1 MTMQGETTITNHR
14 DESGILPTYC
24 PWCLA
29 VAALI
34 LTAAAV
40 LIFFW

>member
-1 MTMQGETTITNHR
+1 MTMQSETTVTNHP
-14 DESGILPTYC
+14 DEAGILPTYC

-29 VAALI
+29 VAAMV
-34 LTAAAV
+34 LTAVAV

>member
-1 MTMQGETTITNHR
+1 MMQSETTVTNR
-14 DESGILPTYC
+14 LDEVGILPAYC
-24 PWCLA
+24 PSCLA

-40 LIFFW
+40 LFFIW

>member
-1 MTMQGETTITNHR
+1 MPMQSETIVTNR
-14 DESGILPTYC
+14 SDEARILPTYC

-34 LTAAAV
+34 LTVVAAV
-40 LIFFW
+40 LIFI

>member
-1 MTMQGETTITNHR
+1 MTMQSKTIVTNHP
-14 DESGILPTYC
+14 DEASILPTYC

-34 LTAAAV
+34 LTAMAAA
-40 LIFFW
+40 LIFI